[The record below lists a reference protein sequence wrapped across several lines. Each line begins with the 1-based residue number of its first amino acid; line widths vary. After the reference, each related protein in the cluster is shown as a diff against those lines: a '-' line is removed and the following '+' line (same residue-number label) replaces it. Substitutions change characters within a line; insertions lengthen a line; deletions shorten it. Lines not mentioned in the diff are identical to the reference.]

1 MKARKLVYFIFAF
14 LFLLGSILAIVQIIA
29 DADEFKKSREQ
40 YTDTVMFQEGLLKPS
55 AYLPFGEWEAKVKKA
70 DVFKARSNRAY
81 DRIVDSGLYVSAGA
95 MFLIILTIVLF
106 LRKNQIWK
114 YLAGILLVVSVVALV
129 IGVSTPL
136 MEIAAF
142 NEDVAIPVN
151 ANGAKEYVPEI
162 AHGVID
168 MIGFNVDFKG
178 RTYYFY
184 QTKSIMGLIKILFT
198 EKNYLVGIAILLFS
212 LILPIVK
219 LICSFGQLLSAKFAR
234 NKLVNFITNKLG
246 KWSMA
251 DVFVVSIFLAYLS
264 FKNIDSG
271 VEMQTELLFG
281 LYCFGSYVILSL
293 LATHFINRA
302 LKAQKSLENAELPK

>member
-1 MKARKLVYFIFAF
+1 MKTRKTVYLIFVLLFII
-14 LFLLGSILAIVQIIA
+14 GSVFSVIQIIA
-29 DADEFKKSREQ
+29 DAHDFKENREK
-40 YTDTVMFQEGLLKPS
+40 YTQTVILHEGLLKPS

-70 DVFKARSNRAY
+70 DIFKARSNRAY
-81 DRIVDSGLYVSAGA
+81 DRIVNNGLIVTSGAL
-95 MFLIILTIVLF
+95 FLIVLTLVLF
-106 LRKNQIWK
+106 HRKLQVWK

-129 IGVSTPL
+129 IGVTTPL

-142 NEDVAIPVN
+142 NEDISIPIN
-151 ANGAKEYVPEI
+151 ANGAKEYAPEI
-162 AHGVID
+162 AHGFID
-168 MIGFNVDFKG
+168 MIDFNIDFEG

-184 QTKSIMGLIKILFT
+184 QTKSILGLIKILFT
-198 EKNYLVGIAILLFS
+198 EKNYTVGIAILLFS

-219 LICSFGQLLSAKFAR
+219 LTCSFGQLLSFKFAN
-234 NKLVNFITNKLG
+234 NKIVNFITNKLG

-264 FKNIDSG
+264 FKNIDGG

-302 LKAQKSLENAELPK
+302 SKAQKTQDISELPN